1 MKRLRLE
8 KGVSYIIWINAFQG
22 ILGLP
27 EAVDAAGGEFPE
39 ANDGRDCRHEGGQ
52 SRSIPPA
59 GETQIFFDFILVRNK
74 LQMMCIE

>member
-1 MKRLRLE
+1 M
-8 KGVSYIIWINAFQG
+8 FQG

-27 EAVDAAGGEFPE
+27 EAIDAAGGELPE
-39 ANDGRDCRHEGGQ
+39 ANDGRDCGHEGGQ

-59 GETQIFFDFILVRNK
+59 GETQISFDLILVRNK